1 MGIHRLS
8 VQLANQIA
16 AGEVVER
23 QSSVVKELL
32 ENAVDAKADDIKC
45 YLEGAGRILIRVS
58 DNGSG
63 IPCDEL
69 ELALAP
75 HATSK
80 ISSTEDLENIQTLGF
95 RGEALASIASVTKL
109 TLTSRTKDEQDGYQV
124 SCEGPQMEASVIP
137 APHGVGTTVEARELF
152 FNTPARRRFLRSDRT
167 ELGRI
172 KDVFIRCA
180 LAHPEIS
187 FELFS
192 DNKSLIKVRKAS
204 DEISRLKRMAYL
216 AGGEFS
222 KDSVSVK
229 SDDPLLKIDGIALAG
244 ADASQGGTE
253 KIFLFLNSRPVA
265 DKTVVHAVR
274 EAYSEFYGKG
284 QAARC
289 VLYLSCSPHECDVNV
304 HPRKDEVRFHHA
316 RDVHDLIS
324 QTLLQAFE
332 DNRPKKSQDDLL
344 GFEDEGAVLAHASS
358 IKPTAVLESSELDL
372 EPKSA
377 LSANAFPSGLGGFF
391 QKRGS
396 TPANVTSANTALEN
410 ATLEK
415 VSSNNVSLNNEADGG
430 SSPNNNLAE
439 GTANFNRIISSDDE
453 LQADLKIQK
462 RNAEFKSMIESHAKA
477 SRVQLDPYQDEEAL
491 AENNAEP
498 EDPVSSNADY
508 ATAQIADGEIVE
520 DKGNENEFNAHDLPQ
535 HINVKDA
542 VFNQEQVP
550 DQNHNQSLDQVII
563 ERMSER
569 TAFIRRNGLY
579 LLVNL
584 LALKQH
590 RAANAYADAVAKN
603 GVATHALSIPFALR
617 PQEGLIKALKK
628 VLASAERCGFKL
640 KILRNQI
647 SVLTVP
653 DLIKDVELSS
663 FCSKAFAVI
672 ASSDELVKG
681 RCPKTL
687 ADLIA
692 GTTVL
697 SIADSEINELLSSL
711 NIDDEQNRALCRV
724 LDIKKAVATF
734 EEQI

>member
-32 ENAVDAKADDIKC
+32 ENAVDAGADDIKC
-45 YLEGAGRILIRVS
+45 YIEGAGRILIRVT

-80 ISSTEDLENIQTLGF
+80 IATTEDLENIQTLGF
-95 RGEALASIASVTKL
+95 RGEALASIASVTRL

-187 FELFS
+187 FELIS
-192 DNKSLIKVRKAS
+192 DSRSLIKVRKAA
-204 DEISRLKRMAYL
+204 DEISRLKRMAML

-222 KDSVSVK
+222 KDGVSVK
-229 SDDPLLKIDGIALAG
+229 TDDPLLKINGLALAG
-244 ADASQGGTE
+244 GDASQGGTE

-284 QAARC
+284 QSARC
-289 VLYLSCSPHECDVNV
+289 VLYLTCSPHECDVNV

-332 DNRPKKSQDDLL
+332 DNRPEKSADDLL
-344 GFEDEGAVLAHASS
+344 GFEDETPVLAHVST
-358 IKPTAVLESSELDL
+358 IKPTAALECSDL
-372 EPKSA
+372 EPKA
-377 LSANAFPSGLGGFF
+377 AGAFPSGLGGFF
-391 QKRGS
+391 QKRGATVS
-396 TPANVTSANTALEN
+396 DNKADDDCQSQADVTD
-410 ATLEK
+410 
-415 VSSNNVSLNNEADGG
+415 SSSLSVNNVL
-430 SSPNNNLAE
+430 SSE
-439 GTANFNRIISSDDE
+439 SDIREE
-453 LQADLKIQK
+453 LQKQK
-462 RNAEFKSMIESHAKA
+462 RNADFQSMIATHARA
-477 SRVQLDPYQDEEAL
+477 SRVQLDLNKDNPQTQAEPLEEPEENEDAAASFYEVCSQDEDSL
-491 AENNAEP
+491 ACS
-498 EDPVSSNADY
+498 D
-508 ATAQIADGEIVE
+508 TQT
-520 DKGNENEFNAHDLPQ
+520 
-535 HINVKDA
+535 HI
-542 VFNQEQVP
+542 QSP
-550 DQNHNQSLDQVII
+550 DQIII
-563 ERMSER
+563 ERMSGK
-569 TAFIRRNGLY
+569 TLFVRRNGRY

-584 LALKQH
+584 FALKQD
-590 RAANAYADAVAKN
+590 RAARDYQRRVEQNC
-603 GVATHALSIPFALR
+603 VATHTLSIPFALR

-628 VLASAERCGFKL
+628 ALVSAERCGFKL
-640 KILRNQI
+640 AISRNQI
-647 SVLTVP
+647 SVLSVP
-653 DLIKDVELSS
+653 ALIKDVELSS
-663 FCSKAFAVI
+663 FCSRAFAVI
-672 ASSDELVKG
+672 ASSDELLKG
-681 RCPKTL
+681 RCPRTL
-687 ADLIA
+687 SELIA
-692 GTTVL
+692 GAAAQDL
-697 SIADSEINELLSSL
+697 EDSEINELLSSFDA
-711 NIDDEQNRALCRV
+711 DDERNRAVCRV
-724 LDIKKAVATF
+724 LDIRKAVATF
-734 EEQI
+734 EEQV

>member
-32 ENAVDAKADDIKC
+32 ENAVDAGADDIKC
-45 YLEGAGRILIRVS
+45 YIEGAGRILIRVT

-80 ISSTEDLENIQTLGF
+80 IATTEDLENIQTLGF
-95 RGEALASIASVTKL
+95 RGEALASIASVTRL

-187 FELFS
+187 FELIS
-192 DNKSLIKVRKAS
+192 DSRSLIKVRKAA
-204 DEISRLKRMAYL
+204 DEISRLKRMAML

-222 KDSVSVK
+222 KDGVSVK
-229 SDDPLLKIDGIALAG
+229 TDDPLLKINGLALAG
-244 ADASQGGTE
+244 GDASQGGTE

-284 QAARC
+284 QSARC
-289 VLYLSCSPHECDVNV
+289 VLYLTCSPHECDVNV

-332 DNRPKKSQDDLL
+332 DNRPEKSADDLL
-344 GFEDEGAVLAHASS
+344 GFEDETPVLAHVST
-358 IKPTAVLESSELDL
+358 IKPTAALECSDL
-372 EPKSA
+372 EPMA
-377 LSANAFPSGLGGFF
+377 AAAFPSGLGGFF
-391 QKRGS
+391 QKRGATVS
-396 TPANVTSANTALEN
+396 DSKSDNKADDDCQSQADVTD
-410 ATLEK
+410 
-415 VSSNNVSLNNEADGG
+415 SSSLSVNNVL
-430 SSPNNNLAE
+430 SSE
-439 GTANFNRIISSDDE
+439 SDIRED
-453 LQADLKIQK
+453 LQKQK
-462 RNAEFKSMIESHAKA
+462 RNADFQSMIATHARA
-477 SRVQLDPYQDEEAL
+477 SRVQLDLNKDNPQTQADPLE
-491 AENNAEP
+491 EP
-498 EDPVSSNADY
+498 EDN
-508 ATAQIADGEIVE
+508 E
-520 DKGNENEFNAHDLPQ
+520 DAAASFYEACSQNEDSLACSDTKT
-535 HINVKDA
+535 HI
-542 VFNQEQVP
+542 QSP
-550 DQNHNQSLDQVII
+550 DQIII
-563 ERMSER
+563 ERMSGK
-569 TAFIRRNGLY
+569 TLFVRRNGRY

-584 LALKQH
+584 FALKQD
-590 RAANAYADAVAKN
+590 RAARDYQRRVEQNC
-603 GVATHALSIPFALR
+603 VATHTLSIPFALR

-628 VLASAERCGFKL
+628 ALVSAERCGFKL
-640 KILRNQI
+640 AISRNQI
-647 SVLTVP
+647 SVLSVP
-653 DLIKDVELSS
+653 ALIKDVELSS
-663 FCSKAFAVI
+663 FCSRAFAVI
-672 ASSDELVKG
+672 ASSDELLKG
-681 RCPKTL
+681 CCPRTL
-687 ADLIA
+687 SELIA
-692 GTTVL
+692 GAAAQDL
-697 SIADSEINELLSSL
+697 EDSEINELLSSFDA
-711 NIDDEQNRALCRV
+711 DDERNRAVCRV
-724 LDIKKAVATF
+724 LDIRKAVATF
-734 EEQI
+734 EEQV

>member
-32 ENAVDAKADDIKC
+32 ENAVDAGADDIKC
-45 YLEGAGRILIRVS
+45 YIEGAGRILIRVT

-80 ISSTEDLENIQTLGF
+80 IATTEDLENIQTLGF
-95 RGEALASIASVTKL
+95 RGEALASIASVTRL

-172 KDVFIRCA
+172 RDVFIRCA

-187 FELFS
+187 FELIS
-192 DNKSLIKVRKAS
+192 DSRSLIKVRKAT
-204 DEISRLKRMAYL
+204 DELSRLKRMAML

-222 KDSVSVK
+222 KDGVSVK
-229 SDDPLLKIDGIALAG
+229 TDDPLLKINGLALAG
-244 ADASQGGTE
+244 GDASQGGTE

-284 QAARC
+284 QSARC
-289 VLYLSCSPHECDVNV
+289 VLYLTCSPHECDVNV

-332 DNRPKKSQDDLL
+332 DNRPEKSADDLL
-344 GFEDEGAVLAHASS
+344 GFEDETPVLAHVST
-358 IKPTAVLESSELDL
+358 IKPTAALECPDL
-372 EPKSA
+372 EPMA
-377 LSANAFPSGLGGFF
+377 AGAFPSGLGGFF
-391 QKRGS
+391 QKRGATVS
-396 TPANVTSANTALEN
+396 DNKSDNKADDDCQSKADVTDSSSLSVNN
-410 ATLEK
+410 A
-415 VSSNNVSLNNEADGG
+415 VSSESNIRE
-430 SSPNNNLAE
+430 
-439 GTANFNRIISSDDE
+439 E
-453 LQADLKIQK
+453 LQKQK
-462 RNAEFKSMIESHAKA
+462 RNADFQSMIATHARA
-477 SRVQLDPYQDEEAL
+477 SRVQLDLNKDNPQTQAAPLEDPEENEDATASFYEACSQDE
-491 AENNAEP
+491 
-498 EDPVSSNADY
+498 DSSLCSD
-508 ATAQIADGEIVE
+508 TQT
-520 DKGNENEFNAHDLPQ
+520 
-535 HINVKDA
+535 HI
-542 VFNQEQVP
+542 QSP
-550 DQNHNQSLDQVII
+550 DQIII
-563 ERMSER
+563 ERMSGK
-569 TAFIRRNGLY
+569 TLFVRRNGRY

-584 LALKQH
+584 FALKQD
-590 RAANAYADAVAKN
+590 RAARDYQRRVEQNC
-603 GVATHALSIPFALR
+603 VATHSLSIPFALR

-628 VLASAERCGFKL
+628 ALASAERCGFKL
-640 KILRNQI
+640 AISRNQI
-647 SVLTVP
+647 SVLSVP
-653 DLIKDVELSS
+653 ALIKDAELSS
-663 FCSKAFAVI
+663 FCSRAFAVI
-672 ASSDELVKG
+672 ASSDELLKG
-681 RCPKTL
+681 RCPRTL
-687 ADLIA
+687 SELIA
-692 GTTVL
+692 GAAAQDL
-697 SIADSEINELLSSL
+697 EDSEINELLSSF
-711 NIDDEQNRALCRV
+711 DDADEHNRAVCRV
-724 LDIKKAVATF
+724 LDIRKAVATF
-734 EEQI
+734 EEQV